1 MLYILF
7 LHLSRTIV
15 DHRILK
21 KCLPVLSLRA
31 WRPSST
37 HEDAEQIYT
46 PIKLPTSHISHL
58 WKGNSTVVSSESFQK
73 NGSELE
79 TVRKFFRKL
88 LYLHHISTDFPYVS
102 LQNAIPWSPC
112 PDPDRPDDHLVKPD
126 RLGITSQLP
135 TPIFGADETSSET
148 TSSARSGLVDM
159 ELENTYNYIYIQV
172 TWQWHVFFHTNSW
185 TYESISK
192 TLKNWF
198 RWESSLTVTQSQN
211 HMMPTL
217 PEFNF
222 VRIDART
229 IPIVSC
235 TSYIR
240 VYTSKTGFNKLELIS
255 NMLNKSVSL

>member
-159 ELENTYNYIYIQV
+159 ELENTYNYIYIYRWHDSDMCFSTPIHGPTSLYQKHWKTDFV
-172 TWQWHVFFHTNSW
+172 GSQASLWPSHKITWCQLFLN
-185 TYESISK
+185 SIS
-192 TLKNWF
+192 
-198 RWESSLTVTQSQN
+198 
-211 HMMPTL
+211 
-217 PEFNF
+217 
-222 VRIDART
+222 
-229 IPIVSC
+229 
-235 TSYIR
+235 
-240 VYTSKTGFNKLELIS
+240 
-255 NMLNKSVSL
+255 SV